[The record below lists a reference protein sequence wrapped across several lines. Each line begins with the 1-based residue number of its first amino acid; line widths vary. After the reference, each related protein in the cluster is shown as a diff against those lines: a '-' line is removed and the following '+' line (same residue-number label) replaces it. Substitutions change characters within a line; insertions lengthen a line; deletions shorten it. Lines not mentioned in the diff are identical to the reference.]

1 MISEAE
7 VGLDEETRVPEYEA
21 VHEYDREVETRVEGL
36 RMPNHVESDS
46 EDAQEEEQEWYYKDD
61 QDHDTMTKDCFKIE
75 LHRVKVSERVA
86 VIDGLDDQNRKHE
99 GEGDADL
106 IGDELDHTLPRILL

>member
-7 VGLDEETRVPEYEA
+7 VGLDEEARVPENEA

-36 RMPNHVESDS
+36 CMPDHVESDS

-61 QDHDTMTKDCFKIE
+61 QDHDTMKRKG
-75 LHRVKVSERVA
+75 RVVRLGRVTP
-86 VIDGLDDQNRKHE
+86 
-99 GEGDADL
+99 GES
-106 IGDELDHTLPRILL
+106 